1 MVMDDFEKNLR
12 INLLLDFYGNLLT
25 DKQLETLQLYFR
37 EDLSLQEIANIYQVS
52 RNAVYDNIQKAIKL
66 LETYENKLQLLAKFE
81 KRKELIQRIRD
92 TFKDE
97 QLEIY
102 LKELELLD

>member
-1 MVMDDFEKNLR
+1 MDDFEKNLR

-81 KRKELIQRIRD
+81 RRKELIQRIRD
-92 TFKDE
+92 TFKDG

-102 LKELELLD
+102 LKELEQLD

>member
-102 LKELELLD
+102 LKELEQLD

>member
-1 MVMDDFEKNLR
+1 MDDFEKNLR

-102 LKELELLD
+102 LKELEQLD

>member
-1 MVMDDFEKNLR
+1 MDDFEKNLR

>member
-1 MVMDDFEKNLR
+1 MDDFEKNLR

-52 RNAVYDNIQKAIKL
+52 RNAVYDNIQKAIKI

-102 LKELELLD
+102 LKELEQLD

>member
-1 MVMDDFEKNLR
+1 MDDFEKNLR

-81 KRKELIQRIRD
+81 KRKELIQSIRD

-102 LKELELLD
+102 LKELEQLD

>member
-1 MVMDDFEKNLR
+1 MDDFEKNLR

-37 EDLSLQEIANIYQVS
+37 EDLSLQEIANIFQVS

-102 LKELELLD
+102 LKELEQLD